1 MDIFIWI
8 VIMSLIFRI
17 QNEDDLYM
25 TLSVWDSVNGL
36 FSLTLLTPRMGS
48 LSSVS
53 AEVGHPAVHCSSASA
68 AVHSSINPNNNVS
81 YMNMILTYNGSW

>member
-8 VIMSLIFRI
+8 GIMSLIFRI

-53 AEVGHPAVHCSSASA
+53 AEVGHPAVHCCSASA
-68 AVHSSINPNNNVS
+68 AVHSSINPIINVS
-81 YMNMILTYNGSW
+81 WLHMVLTKYGRW